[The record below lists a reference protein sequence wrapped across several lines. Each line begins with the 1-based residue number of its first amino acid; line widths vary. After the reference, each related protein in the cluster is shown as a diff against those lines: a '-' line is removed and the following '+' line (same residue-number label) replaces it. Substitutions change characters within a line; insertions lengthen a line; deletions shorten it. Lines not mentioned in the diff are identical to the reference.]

1 MVIKYGSQ
9 YLSVLFVNYFTSR
22 YSLCLSHYDFVPYP
36 ANPYFS
42 HYPISVGTAKQ
53 FCVFTL
59 RIKAS
64 IQIQEGKKKQKKILS
79 SPLCLDFFP
88 FENFLL
94 TTEFKQNP

>member
-22 YSLCLSHYDFVPYP
+22 YSLCLSHYDFVHYP
-36 ANPYFS
+36 AKPYFS
-42 HYPISVGTAKQ
+42 HYPVSVGTAKQ

-64 IQIQEGKKKQKKILS
+64 IQIQEGKKKERHFLHLFVWI
-79 SPLCLDFFP
+79 FFP